1 MQPFAAALLCASV
14 MSLAGCGAGDD
25 GVRRVPVSGRVTYN
39 GEPLGTG
46 GVIFRPDARRG
57 NTSTRE
63 ARGAID
69 AQGNYRLAT
78 QTGSGPKEGVAPGWY
93 RVAVVAVKEAD
104 KSARRRAGL
113 PPPDQPLIP
122 PKYANPDTSHIAI
135 QVTEAPS
142 AGAYDIKLTR

>member
-1 MQPFAAALLCASV
+1 MRPFTAALVCASV
-14 MSLAGCGAGDD
+14 IFLIGCGTADD
-25 GVRRVPVSGRVTYN
+25 SARRVPVSGRVTYN

-46 GVIFRPDARRG
+46 SVIFRPDARRG
-57 NTSTRE
+57 NTETHE

-122 PKYANPDTSHIAI
+122 PKYANPDTSQIAI

-142 AGAYDIKLTR
+142 PGAYDIKLVR